1 MNWNKRAFFGK
12 ETSERK
18 NKNKKGQV
26 AIFVIIALV
35 IVGGIVLLYSYREQ
49 IFVKSIPT
57 ELRPVFDYY
66 QSCIE
71 EQGKIAIN
79 LAESQGG
86 RVDPGVYIP
95 GSEYAP
101 FSSQLN
107 FLGFPVPYWFY
118 MSGNGIIK
126 ENVPTKAEMQIE
138 IEKYLEKTVSECDF
152 SAFTERDYD
161 VSLGKPSVKLT
172 VREDKVVA
180 RVDAI
185 LDVSKGEESAKVNSR
200 EIEFSSKLGKLFDE
214 ALRVYDKQKKEAII
228 ENYTV
233 DIMRLYAP
241 VDGVLIQCNPQ
252 IWKTQE
258 VVQDLQNG
266 LEANLG

>member
-49 IFVKSIPT
+49 IFVKSIPA

-66 QSCIE
+66 QSCVE
-71 EQGKIAIN
+71 EQGRAAID

-86 RVDPGVYIP
+86 RVDPGIYVP

-107 FLGFPVPYWFY
+107 FLGFPVSYWFY
-118 MSGNGIIK
+118 LSGNGLIR
-126 ENVPTKAEMQIE
+126 ENIPSKSGMVLEMEKAME
-138 IEKYLEKTVSECDF
+138 
-152 SAFTERDYD
+152 
-161 VSLGKPSVKLT
+161 
-172 VREDKVVA
+172 
-180 RVDAI
+180 
-185 LDVSKGEESAKVNSR
+185 
-200 EIEFSSKLGKLFDE
+200 
-214 ALRVYDKQKKEAII
+214 
-228 ENYTV
+228 
-233 DIMRLYAP
+233 
-241 VDGVLIQCNPQ
+241 
-252 IWKTQE
+252 
-258 VVQDLQNG
+258 
-266 LEANLG
+266 